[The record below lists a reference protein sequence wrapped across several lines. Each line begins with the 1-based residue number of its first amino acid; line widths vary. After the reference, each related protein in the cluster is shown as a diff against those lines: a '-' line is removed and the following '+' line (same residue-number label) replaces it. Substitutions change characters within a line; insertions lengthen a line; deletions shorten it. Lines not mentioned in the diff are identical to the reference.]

1 MAFFHIYLANTSKGK
16 LLPSILFVRLF
27 LAAVNWIICKG
38 KRKIQ
43 LQIDKFWWALERE
56 IRKQISPPRNPA
68 SGWISIKK
76 SKSGFRGSPFYRSI
90 GKSEKGFVKLFSWT
104 AVLFLL
110 ILRARARLLFV
121 RTVFQILCRIS
132 QSNKYPILSLFC
144 ERKIAKSVLQQG

>member
-1 MAFFHIYLANTSKGK
+1 MAFFHIYLANMSKGK

-27 LAAVNWIICKG
+27 LAVVNWIELCKG

-43 LQIDKFWWALERE
+43 LQIDEFWWALERE

-76 SKSGFRGSPFYRSI
+76 SKSGFCGSPFYRSI

-110 ILRARARLLFV
+110 ILRARARLLLV
-121 RTVFQILCRIS
+121 RTVFQILCQIS
-132 QSNKYPILSLFC
+132 QSNKYPILSLFF
-144 ERKIAKSVLQQG
+144 ERKIAKSVP